1 MGSVLYH
8 VVVDGGGGVASAAGM
23 TPARSVSPRERMQ
36 VDFAAKELTV
46 KLVYYGPALSGKTSN
61 LRAIH
66 WLGTASACGQLMTL
80 ETKNDRT
87 LFFDML
93 PISVESRSGLRVRI
107 KLFSVPGQL
116 MHDATRRLVL
126 QAADGV
132 AFIADS
138 QRSEADANRES
149 FLNLKRNL
157 EENGIDPEQI
167 PIIIQFNKRDLE
179 DIRTDDELEQ
189 LARRSSEPIYK
200 AVATRGYGVLQT
212 LNGLI
217 RQTWIKLER
226 EHGLEDKLGIDPLG
240 LLREIESKLTHEP
253 GTAAP

>member
-1 MGSVLYH
+1 
-8 VVVDGGGGVASAAGM
+8 
-23 TPARSVSPRERMQ
+23 MQ

-46 KLVYYGPALSGKTSN
+46 KLVYYGPALSGKTTN

-66 WLGTASACGQLMTL
+66 WLGTSKACGELMTL

-93 PISVESRSGLRVRI
+93 PITVDSNSGLKIRF
-107 KLFSVPGQL
+107 KLFTVPGQV

-138 QRSEADANRES
+138 QLSEADANRES

-157 EENGIDPEQI
+157 EENGMDPERM

-179 DIRTDDELEQ
+179 DVRSDDELAL
-189 LARRSSEPIYK
+189 LASKSREPIYR
-200 AVATRGYGVLQT
+200 AVATRGFGVMQT
-212 LNGLI
+212 LVGLV
-217 RQTWIKLER
+217 RETWTKLED
-226 EHGLEDKLGIDPLG
+226 EHRLEEKFGISPARFMQEVEAKLRHQARSMG
-240 LLREIESKLTHEP
+240 R
-253 GTAAP
+253 